1 MNQPGHH
8 DFRNP
13 SLSRHTLDRWYVRRA
28 ILEAIT
34 SHRSSFHGTF
44 LDVGCGVM
52 PYRALLLKQPSK
64 ITTYVGLDILEDRYA
79 PPDMYWNAKSMPM
92 RNETVD
98 SAMATEV
105 LEHCPYPD
113 KVLEEVHRV
122 LKPGGLFFFT
132 IPFLWPLHDVPYD
145 EYRYTPF
152 ALKRLFSEA
161 GFSSVE
167 LFALGGW
174 NASLAQLIG
183 LWVRRSPMSSNKRKV
198 LSTLAVPI
206 VSYLANRDVK
216 PSVFSESTM
225 ITGLAGI
232 ARK

>member
-1 MNQPGHH
+1 
-8 DFRNP
+8 
-13 SLSRHTLDRWYVRRA
+13 
-28 ILEAIT
+28 
-34 SHRSSFHGTF
+34 
-44 LDVGCGVM
+44 M